1 MNYTIALI
9 ICNVIIFFLL
19 ESMGQTESAVFMM
32 QNGAIYPPYISEN
45 GEYWRLFTATFMHFG
60 FGHLLH
66 NMVMLA
72 AAGQIL
78 ERAMGK
84 AKFLFLYFMAGIGG
98 SLLSYMQMLHS
109 GEYAVAAGASGAIFG
124 IIGGLAW
131 VVIVHKGHYETLTGK
146 GMVGMIALSLYY
158 GISTGNVDNWGHI
171 GGLLMGFAMSMIFYN
186 NSDQHQSLR

>member
-84 AKFLFLYFMAGIGG
+84 AKFLFLYFMSGIGG
-98 SLLSYMQMLHS
+98 SLLSYMQMVHS
-109 GEYAVAAGASGAIFG
+109 GNYAVAAGASGAIFG

-146 GMVGMIALSLYY
+146 GMIGMIALCLYY

-171 GGLLMGFAMSMIFYN
+171 GGLLMGFAMSMIFYRSVN
-186 NSDQHQSLR
+186 KD